1 MASVSFTLAPE
12 AILQFHDILV
22 CLAKF
27 NDAVSIEAEHDFLRF
42 STLNATK
49 SGYASFRFDA
59 TSFFNEY
66 SFDGSRRGSAMTSNA
81 RSGARKLS
89 CQIYIKALLSV
100 FKGRSLDF
108 KDKDTAVERCEVQI
122 FDEPDETEC
131 RAVIRMICK
140 HGVVKTSKLTYES
153 VEVKHAVFDKSKTK
167 NKWAINSKFLREIV
181 EYFEILKKPV
191 HTSVSINIRDFE
203 ECAVEER
210 LHVATSVKDF
220 KAIIIH
226 ADTLKTLITARYTKP
241 CRPLQLSYQSGGV
254 TCEFTLMTRG
264 EAGDADAA
272 SNADTRELSAMPYS
286 KPPQT
291 ASVNDETNVT
301 AAEIDAPENEV
312 VPRPFHGA
320 AIQDTPQELP
330 PIGASFDRDSLF
342 VPLDDDRQWDEPQY
356 EEEQEDILG
365 WDANLDQGSMQAR
378 LVETRQDHPARTI
391 KGEKRDGEFEPPA
404 IPPTQRISQIRG
416 LFD

>member
-81 RSGARKLS
+81 RRAD
-89 CQIYIKALLSV
+89 QPQALLSV